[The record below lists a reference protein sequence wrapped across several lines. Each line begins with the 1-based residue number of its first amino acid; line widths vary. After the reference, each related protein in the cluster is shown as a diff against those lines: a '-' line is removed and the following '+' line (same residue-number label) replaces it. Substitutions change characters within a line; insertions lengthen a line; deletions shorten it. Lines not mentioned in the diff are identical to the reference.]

1 MLVPMRQILDEAAKG
16 GYGVPAFNTNN
27 MEQAQAI
34 FRGADKTNSPVI
46 VQVSRGALKY
56 SDMELLVAI
65 LLALVKKYPKLKVAI
80 HLDHG
85 NSFAT
90 CQQAIALGFSSVMMD
105 GSLAEDGKTI
115 NTFEQNVA
123 VTGQVVEYA
132 HRLGVTVEG
141 ELGAMGGLEDGHG
154 AGLTDDEVRLHLTNP
169 GQAGDFVFQT
179 DVDALA
185 VAIGTSHGAYKFTRP
200 PTGAVLRMDVIAAI
214 HAQLPNCHM
223 VMHGSSEVTQS
234 LLDIIRMYGGYMK
247 PTYGVPVSEVQIGI
261 HNGVRKVNVDT
272 DNRLAMT
279 GAVRRVFVC
288 EPWKFDVREWMGP
301 ARDAMQA
308 VVESRITAFG
318 SAGHNDDY
326 EAMTIAD
333 AKALYA

>member
-1 MLVPMRQILDEAAKG
+1 
-16 GYGVPAFNTNN
+16 

-34 FRGADKTNSPVI
+34 SRGAAEKNSPVI

-65 LLALVKKYPKLKVAI
+65 LLALVKMYPKLKVAI

-85 NSFAT
+85 NSFDT
-90 CQQAIALGFSSVMMD
+90 CKQAIELGFSSVMMD
-105 GSLAEDGKTI
+105 GSLGADGKTI

-123 VTGQVVEYA
+123 VTRRVVEYA
-132 HRLGVTVEG
+132 HPLGVTVEG

-154 AGLTDDEVRLHLTNP
+154 AGLSAAEVMLHLTNP
-169 GQAGDFVFQT
+169 EQAGEFVART
-179 DVDALA
+179 GLDALA

-200 PTGAVLRMDVIAAI
+200 PTGAVLKMDVIAAI

-223 VMHGSSEVTQS
+223 VMHGSSEVTPS
-234 LLDIIRMYGGYMK
+234 LLDIIRMYGGYMP
-247 PTYGVPVSEVQIGI
+247 PTYGVPVSEVQLGI
-261 HNGVRKVNVDT
+261 KNGVRKVNVDT

-279 GAVRRVFVC
+279 GAVRKVLVC
-288 EPWKFDVREWMGP
+288 EPWKFDLREWMGP
-301 ARDAMQA
+301 ARDAMQG

-318 SAGHNDDY
+318 SVDHNDDY
-326 EAMTIAD
+326 EPMTLED
-333 AKALYA
+333 AKALYV